1 MRPVVK
7 PLLAVAVALAG
18 GTAAVLNDDQ
28 SPARAT
34 AADATSPD
42 DTAAPG
48 SEPAS
53 GSDGILTIGVLL
65 PRSGEGA
72 TIGIPATSAVD
83 LAVNQINQ
91 SGGVFGENVRLV
103 PTDEG
108 NTMEQA
114 AAAVDELIASDVDAV
129 VGPAS
134 SLVALEYLDEFVDAG
149 VLTCS
154 PSATALALD
163 DFPDDGLFFRTVP
176 SDSLSAVALGF
187 LAGQTGVSTATVVYV
202 DDAFGRPF
210 ARAVM
215 DNLPRRQID
224 VLDEVPLTPG
234 DTDYSDEVELLAG
247 ADATGTI
254 VVIAASNAGWSFLSE
269 LAAVMPDPP
278 DIVVNDALRR
288 PPAIEIVAELPE
300 DFRSAIVG
308 FSPLAILG
316 PDAEP
321 AGAYAPQAF
330 NCVNAIA
337 LAAVAAGSDVPGDI
351 ADHIQSVTGIGRA
364 CAQFEE
370 CIALQSRGLDVDYEG
385 PANLLRELG
394 DNGDPDRAV
403 FEAFRFGADGIDIA
417 GEIGSVS
424 E

>member
-7 PLLAVAVALAG
+7 PLLAVVLALAG
-18 GTAAVLNDDQ
+18 GAAAVLDDDQ
-28 SPARAT
+28 PPARAT
-34 AADATSPD
+34 AADASAPD

-65 PRSGEGA
+65 PRTGEGA
-72 TIGIPATSAVD
+72 VMIPAAAAVD
-83 LAVNQINQ
+83 LAVNAINQ

-114 AAAVDELIASDVDAV
+114 GAAVDELLASDVDAV

-134 SLVALEYLDEFVDAG
+134 SLVALEYLDELVDAG

-176 SDSLSAVALGF
+176 SDSLAAVALGF
-187 LAGQTGVSTATVVYV
+187 LAEQTGVSTATVVYV

-215 DNLPRRQID
+215 DNLRQRRQIE

-234 DTDYSDEVELLAG
+234 DTDYSDEVELLAN
-247 ADATGTI
+247 AEATGTI
-254 VVIAASNAGWSFLSE
+254 VVVAASNVGWSFLSE
-269 LAAVMPDPP
+269 LATVLPDPP

-288 PPAIEIVAELPE
+288 PPAPEIVQQLPE
-300 DFRSAIVG
+300 EFRSAIVG

-316 PDAEP
+316 PDVEP

-330 NCVNAIA
+330 NCVNTIA

-351 ADHIQSVTGIGRA
+351 ADQIQSVTSVGRA

-370 CIALQSRGLDVDYEG
+370 CIAMQSRGLDVNYEG

-403 FEAFRFGADGIDIA
+403 FETFRFGADGVDLA